1 MQTLLS
7 HARAMAR
14 LRYWLIAGLLI
25 GIPTAALAHE
35 RFISHTP
42 KMKIYEPF
50 FDFLGG
56 NMLSIAARVAVMMG
70 MMMFV
75 WFIREPLDHFIHNVI
90 AKSFPEPIKGILRFG
105 TDFAFDKPV
114 DAPWFK
120 TLHSW
125 CVIFFMRCPALV
137 LMFAAANKSLVMPSY
152 PLEPS
157 TVFFFQFAQVV
168 MAIGILTQSF
178 LPFGG
183 ATIFGTF
190 IYLLIAFDW
199 KIAVDVLPVLTVA
212 VIYVSS
218 PWDSWKRVIMM
229 VTKPQMKWVQ
239 FILGLGFFLLGWM
252 KLYNYYLTVGVADNY
267 PEVLKDPMVLMFY
280 AGTSPHLT
288 RECWIMAFGMAEVM
302 TGFLVMIGMFSRVWC
317 FMMVYLFSKLMIVN
331 FGWAEIPHLYPIG
344 AFLLVMFSNNLTNE
358 FTKIDDRAAKA
369 SKTLKDFIPHAVLSG
384 ILGFSLA
391 ALAVYPALY
400 LLPFSHPKA
409 MPTLQRSAEWHPN
422 ADGTGGDLKIW
433 IGPVP
438 KVAGENLSLS
448 GTLSAKLHRVTT
460 DKAVQIDSSQLQK
473 VTLATSDQP
482 TILTIPIKNA
492 NAVDAITLQLLRSED
507 KEAKNPLNIGISVE
521 PTRGFTRPA
530 VNSTDI
536 VWNTKGASGGVL
548 TAFVQPL
555 PQIGGEETKLN
566 CEATAK
572 VIHPDG
578 TSVTRTLKPVEIF
591 SSNAPTTLTFQVD
604 GAFEADDIKVDARF
618 TKDTDPEQIKHLIL
632 LDIQH
637 PKEAKDKKTGEKMK
651 M

>member
-229 VTKPQMKWVQ
+229 VSKPQMKWVQ

-317 FMMVYLFSKLMIVN
+317 FMMVYLFSKLMLVN
-331 FGWAEIPHLYPIG
+331 FGWDEIPHLYPIG
-344 AFLLVMFSNNLTNE
+344 AFLVVMSSNNLSNAFEVVDKRAELVTRAGKGIPLHIVLSFLLAVSLATLAVFPPLWLLTKTHPKPVPVVSATAKWTPGTQGDGTITVTIPKIPSVATEAPKMHFRLHAQLKRGTSLDAMEWVDRDFPQIDDAQNAVKPTRTNE
-358 FTKIDDRAAKA
+358 
-369 SKTLKDFIPHAVLSG
+369 
-384 ILGFSLA
+384 
-391 ALAVYPALY
+391 
-400 LLPFSHPKA
+400 A
-409 MPTLQRSAEWHPN
+409 MLE
-422 ADGTGGDLKIW
+422 
-433 IGPVP
+433 
-438 KVAGENLSLS
+438 
-448 GTLSAKLHRVTT
+448 
-460 DKAVQIDSSQLQK
+460 
-473 VTLATSDQP
+473 TSDQP
-482 TILTIPIKNA
+482 RQFTVSVPPSASGIAGINSLVLTA
-492 NAVDAITLQLLRSED
+492 TRSED
-507 KEAKNPLNIGISVE
+507 
-521 PTRGFTRPA
+521 T
-530 VNSTDI
+530 
-536 VWNTKGASGGVL
+536 
-548 TAFVQPL
+548 Q
-555 PQIGGEETKLN
+555 
-566 CEATAK
+566 
-572 VIHPDG
+572 
-578 TSVTRTLKPVEIF
+578 LK
-591 SSNAPTTLTFQVD
+591 APESYNVAIT
-604 GAFEADDIKVDARF
+604 E
-618 TKDTDPEQIKHLIL
+618 
-632 LDIQH
+632 
-637 PKEAKDKKTGEKMK
+637 
-651 M
+651 